1 MHYEGPGRAVV
12 GQEVTFTAEF
22 GARYLG
28 PGSIPDVA
36 VATVTHRAP
45 DGFEFTRAE
54 VTSYD
59 WTPGR
64 YPITVLDSSAA
75 VDPVRGDVTVA
86 APAGGWA
93 IPEVVINN
101 APDPTR
107 FVSGKVFVKLR
118 YTATEPIR
126 DGASGLTFTG
136 TGVPASEGWVAK
148 GTTQVTEAEA
158 EAPQPGG
165 FGSSGS

>member
-1 MHYEGPGRAVV
+1 MYYEGPVEAVV

-28 PGSIPDVA
+28 PGPIPDVA

-45 DGFEFTRAE
+45 EGFEFTRAE

-75 VDPVRGDVTVA
+75 VDPVTGNVTVT

-93 IPEVVINN
+93 VPEIVINN

-107 FVSGKVFVKLR
+107 YVSGTVFVKLR
-118 YTATEPIR
+118 YTATEPVR

-136 TGVPASEGWVAK
+136 TDVPASEGWVTK
-148 GTTQVTEAEA
+148 GITQVAEA
-158 EAPQPGG
+158 GSPQPGG